1 MQNNKKR
8 STALSVKKPNWMSLD
23 EENPIFQK
31 NMNNLALAMK
41 NQAIADF
48 RKEKIKGGRTILSRE
63 DTYELRR
70 LEQSSPT
77 SFLGNIKSTA
87 LGDRGMPAGAA
98 STDYLKTEGK
108 PATNEGGNSNNLSGN
123 SNNLSGNSN
132 NLGGNSNNLG
142 QKSKG
147 KGNKLPDSPALT
159 QLQSKHRKLLK
170 RIRRMSK
177 KSLKLISTPPRPLA
191 PYQYSGS
198 TQYQPSAAM
207 ISTTQSQGLGGTILS

>member
-8 STALSVKKPNWMSLD
+8 STALSVKKPNWMSLN

-48 RKEKIKGGRTILSRE
+48 RKEKITGPRTILSRE
-63 DTYELRR
+63 DAFKLRR

-87 LGDRGMPAGAA
+87 LGDQGMPAGAA

-108 PATNEGGNSNNLSGN
+108 SATNEGGNSNK
-123 SNNLSGNSN
+123 
-132 NLGGNSNNLG
+132 LG

-147 KGNKLPDSPALT
+147 KGKGNKLPKSPALT
-159 QLQSKHRKLLK
+159 RLQSKHRKLLK
-170 RIRRMSK
+170 RIRTMSRR
-177 KSLKLISTPPRPLA
+177 SLDLISTPPPPLA